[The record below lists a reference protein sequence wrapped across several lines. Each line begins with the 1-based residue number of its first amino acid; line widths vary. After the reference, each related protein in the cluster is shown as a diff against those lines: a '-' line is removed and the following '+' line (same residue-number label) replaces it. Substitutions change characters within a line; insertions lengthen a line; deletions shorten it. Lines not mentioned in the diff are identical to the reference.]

1 MSGCN
6 TNLLQKYTALSPG
19 GPMFSAWLTPPL
31 TPLLRLHVFNITNP
45 AAVLAGQDPVT
56 VELGPYV
63 YTATH
68 IRSLTPVKLN
78 LLIQNSVEKT
88 ERRCDA
94 AGRLC
99 LTLLDC
105 NISHNNRTHS
115 QQQNIPTLP

>member
-1 MSGCN
+1 MSGCS

-68 IRSLTPVKLN
+68 IRSLSPVKLN
-78 LLIQNSVEKT
+78 NFTFDFKT
-88 ERRCDA
+88 ALKRQKSGGTTQRR
-94 AGRLC
+94 GFV
-99 LTLLDC
+99 
-105 NISHNNRTHS
+105 
-115 QQQNIPTLP
+115 